1 MSRSP
6 IRAPAALAGLLLLAV
21 APLFGQTDGAIAG
34 RVRDAATG
42 QALRDAR
49 VELAGEGL
57 AAETDSLGAYRVAG
71 VRAGLHVV
79 EVRAVGYVMARYRG
93 LRVFAGETYPLDVS
107 LQPALVIMDAVVVA
121 TPPDPV
127 LDPFATATIQHI
139 TAEDI
144 RRLPVTTLQEAV
156 ALSAGAVGESYR
168 GGRLGGQAF
177 VLDGLGVKNRL
188 DATTGTLGVRVPP
201 DLLTEAALVT
211 NGFSARYG
219 QAISGMVNVVTR
231 DGGDRWHGRLA
242 YESDRT
248 MPRALDL
255 GFDRFVAA
263 LDGPLIG
270 GVRFVGVVDAT
281 GRIDADPV
289 NAPAPPE
296 PLGRRAGNPA
306 MLPHNSGEQY
316 DLAAKLT
323 VPLGGRHTLRV
334 FGLRSVDQ
342 RMLFDPAYAYD
353 DALAP
358 ARRTSGDLLSSHL
371 QLRVGP
377 RTAAPLTVD
386 VHGGYFARDF
396 VRGQLES
403 GVTHRFG
410 AFTGSRFHIVG
421 EEIARAHDTA
431 AARLPV
437 PGLGAPYYSE
447 RSPWGVPAFFL
458 GSGSRGEVSWTHF
471 RELRGQVDVTIPAGR
486 DAEFGVGGEAV
497 TQRVRTFQRV
507 LGYRSVGGDVPPPSA
522 ADFSP
527 LTLAGYAEVQARA
540 SDIAFT
546 GGIRYDQFDAR
557 ADLGARRTRARRAV
571 SPRFAVSTVLR
582 GATVVVSWGRFS
594 QAPDFQ
600 YLVDAA
606 FDDTLRTGRFRRGN
620 PDLGF
625 EGAWQY
631 EFSVRARP
639 STATSLR
646 VNAFYRRLEGLV
658 ASVPLGLDPDS
669 TIFGNTDFGTV
680 KGVEV
685 LAERELRDG
694 WGVRVSYTLQ
704 QAIATASDPFQLLRR
719 IKVAPGGSDTILPS
733 RLEIPLDYDRRHGVT
748 AVVRGQLAPGA
759 GPLVLGVRPV
769 AGLEGAAILRWSSGL
784 PYSRV
789 DSTGD
794 SLVGL
799 PNGYRLPSQSTIDLL
814 LRRPVRVG
822 RHAGSLYL
830 DVRNLLNVR
839 NLLAV
844 RRDNGQ
850 PRLGDAGIA
859 AMAQAAYRAH
869 PEAIPYES
877 PRYRRWADLEPDGWI
892 AGPGELLPLY
902 LAAARDFTQPLF
914 VYGPPRLA
922 RVGVELTF

>member
-1 MSRSP
+1 MSRP
-6 IRAPAALAGLLLLAV
+6 PARALAALAGLLLVAV
-21 APLFGQTDGAIAG
+21 APLASQTTGAIAG
-34 RVRDAATG
+34 RVRDAVTG
-42 QALRDAR
+42 QALRGAR
-49 VELAGEGL
+49 VEVAGEGL
-57 AAETDSLGAYRVAG
+57 AAETDSLGAYRLAE
-71 VRAGLHVV
+71 VRAGLHIV
-79 EVRAVGYVMARYRG
+79 EVRVIGYVVARFR
-93 LRVFAGETYPLDVS
+93 RVRVLAGETFPLDVG
-107 LQPALVIMDAVVVA
+107 LRQAIVLMDSVVVA
-121 TPPDPV
+121 TAPDPV
-127 LDPFATATIQHI
+127 LDPLATATVQHI
-139 TAEDI
+139 TAEDL
-144 RRLPVTTLQEAV
+144 RRLPVTTLEEAV

-168 GGRLGGQAF
+168 GGRLGGQSF

-242 YESDRT
+242 YESDRA

-255 GFDRFVAA
+255 GFDRFVVAV
-263 LDGPLIG
+263 DGPLVG

-281 GRIDADPV
+281 GRLDADPV

-306 MLPHNSGEQY
+306 MLPHNGGEQY
-316 DLAAKLT
+316 DIGAKLT
-323 VPLGGRHTLRV
+323 IPIGQRQTLRL
-334 FGLRSVDQ
+334 FGLRSIDQ

-353 DALAP
+353 DAFAP
-358 ARRTSGDLLSSHL
+358 VRRTSGDLLSGHL

-377 RTAAPLTVD
+377 RASTPLTVD
-386 VHGGYFARDF
+386 LRGGYFSRDF
-396 VRGQLES
+396 VRGQLD
-403 GVTHRFG
+403 GDVTHRFG
-410 AFTGSRFHIVG
+410 AFTGSRFRVVG
-421 EEIARAHDTA
+421 EEIARAQDTA
-431 AARLPV
+431 AARRPV
-437 PGLGAPYYSE
+437 PGLRAPDYSE
-447 RSPWGVPAFFL
+447 RSPWGVPAYFL
-458 GSGSRGEVSWTHF
+458 GSGSRGEVSWTQF
-471 RELRGQVDVTIPAGR
+471 RELRGQLDVTIPAGR

-497 TQRVRTFQRV
+497 TQRVRTFERV
-507 LGYRSVGGDVPPPSA
+507 LGYRPVGGDVPPASV
-522 ADFSP
+522 ADFAP

-546 GGIRYDQFDAR
+546 GGIRYDQFDAHTN
-557 ADLGARRTRARRAV
+557 LGAWRSRTRRSV

-625 EGAWQY
+625 EGTWQY

-639 STATSLR
+639 STATSVR
-646 VNAFYRRLEGLV
+646 VNVFYRRLEGLV
-658 ASVPLGLDPDS
+658 ASVPFGLDPDS

-680 KGVEV
+680 KGLEV
-685 LAERELRDG
+685 LAERDLRDG
-694 WGVRVSYTLQ
+694 WGARVSYTLQ
-704 QAIATASDPFQLLRR
+704 QAKATASDPFQLLQRMR
-719 IKVAPGGSDTILPS
+719 VVPGSTDTVFPS

-759 GPLVLGVRPV
+759 GPRVLGVRPV

-784 PYSRV
+784 PYSRMN
-789 DSTGD
+789 STGD

-799 PNGYRLPSQSTIDLL
+799 PNGYRLPSQSTIDVL
-814 LRRPVRVG
+814 LRRPVRIG
-822 RHAGSLYL
+822 RRAGSVYL
-830 DVRNLLNVR
+830 DVRNLLDAR
-839 NLLAV
+839 NLLAL

-850 PRLGDAGIA
+850 PGLGEAGIA

-877 PRYRRWADLEPDGWI
+877 PRYRRWADLDQDGWI
-892 AGPGELLPLY
+892 AGSGELVPLY
-902 LAAARDFTQPLF
+902 LAAARDFAQPLF
-914 VYGPPRLA
+914 VYGSPRLA
-922 RVGVELTF
+922 RVGLELAF